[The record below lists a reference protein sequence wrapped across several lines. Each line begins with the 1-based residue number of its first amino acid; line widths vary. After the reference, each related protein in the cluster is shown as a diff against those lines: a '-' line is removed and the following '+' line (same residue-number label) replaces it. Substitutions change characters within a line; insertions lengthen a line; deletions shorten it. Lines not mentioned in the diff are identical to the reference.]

1 MNLIK
6 STGTFGF
13 FTLISRILGYLR
25 DILIAIFLG
34 TGVLADAFFIA
45 FRIPNTFR
53 RLFSEGTFNA
63 AFVPSY
69 ASEITKGK
77 KQSNKFANKI
87 FNLLFLG
94 LLFLVFIVQIFMPAF
109 VSIIAPGFVENVE
122 KMELAISLTRIT
134 FPFLFFICLAS
145 FFSAILNSHNKFASA
160 SAAPIILNLILIG
173 ILLFSK
179 TLGDELVYYLSYG
192 VSFAGFLQLVFL
204 YKFVRKFYVLKFYFS
219 FDRTKENNLIDD
231 KVKVFFKKLLP
242 SIFASGV
249 TQINILVGT
258 IIASFQASA
267 VSYLYYA
274 DRIYQINLAIAG
286 IAIGVVILP
295 QLSKYIQSKK
305 KSKILLIQNKALEL
319 SLFLT
324 LPASA
329 ALLIASEEIISALFG
344 YGSFD
349 KVSVLNSGK
358 ALYYFA
364 LGLPAFSLI
373 KVFSSFF
380 FANHNT
386 KIPFYISL
394 FSVLINII
402 ISISYFNEIGFIII
416 PIATTISSWLNAMLL
431 FVFLKN
437 RNLFSFNNIFLVRF
451 VKIIAA
457 SLLMAIFFN
466 FLIIYFKYELAFG
479 QNIKSFYLI
488 LCITLSLLFYLF
500 VSYWI
505 KAFKVSDIKLKY

>member
-1 MNLIK
+1 MNLLK

-13 FTLISRILGYLR
+13 FTLLSRILGYLR

-69 ASEITKGK
+69 ASEIVKGK
-77 KQSNKFANKI
+77 KQSNKFANNI

-94 LLFLVFIVQIFMPAF
+94 LLFLVLIVQIFMPAF

-134 FPFLFFICLAS
+134 FPFLFFVCLAS
-145 FFSAILNSHNKFASA
+145 FFSAILNSHNKFAAA
-160 SAAPIILNLILIG
+160 SAAPIILNIILIG
-173 ILLFSK
+173 VLLFSK
-179 TLGDELVYYLSYG
+179 LLGDNLVFYLSYG

-204 YKFVRKFYVLKFYFS
+204 YKFVRKFYSLKLDFKIKTNS
-219 FDRTKENNLIDD
+219 KI
-231 KVKVFFKKLLP
+231 KVFFKKLLP

-286 IAIGVVILP
+286 IAIGVVVLP
-295 QLSKYIQSKK
+295 QLSKHIQTKK
-305 KSKILLIQNKALEL
+305 KSKIHLIQNKALEL

-349 KVSVLNSGK
+349 QVSVLNSGK

-380 FANHNT
+380 FANHDT

-416 PIATTISSWLNAMLL
+416 PIATTISSWFNAILL
-431 FVFLKN
+431 FAFLKN
-437 RNLFSFNNIFLVRF
+437 RDLFSFNKIFLVRF
-451 VKIIAA
+451 VKIIVA

-466 FLIIYFKYELAFG
+466 FLITYFKYELAFN

-488 LCITLSLLFYLF
+488 LSVILSLLFYLF

-505 KAFKVSDIKLKY
+505 KAFKTSDIKLKY